1 MAIDDYRDYK
11 KRQSSSQSRTSS
23 SRTSST
29 SRSRTSSSSSR
40 GRTSSAG
47 RSSTTRKRP
56 SGTVVKKRKRV
67 KKYRLTKEGKEFFQK
82 LGLFIGLGTFSVAA
96 IMGLVEG
103 GNLGNTQAETTTP
116 PGIYGE
122 DTRDKTPADV
132 LEEMTGGVENDTLDT
147 YVSTYAGKEYKFC
160 SEEYALE
167 IAQDAIDNVNEMFGN
182 AGMNPLVPGSEN
194 YLPDYFDKYMLA
206 GLAFQESTFRYQ
218 EADGDPIY
226 SSVKARGMCQCKED
240 TLDYI
245 KWYAKTVLGVELSYE
260 FEDLDDPRI
269 SIEVAAM
276 VLATNAENS
285 FKPTRKNNA
294 FSQAG
299 ITFSPEAQ
307 KTMML
312 SSYYHGANGVVN
324 RLLKSGTTTSDYA
337 KGILANEEMLRDK
350 YGEMQR

>member
-11 KRQSSSQSRTSS
+11 KRQTSGSSKSTS
-23 SRTSST
+23 

-40 GRTSSAG
+40 SRTSSSNRSG
-47 RSSTTRKRP
+47 SSTTRRKP
-56 SGTVVKKRKRV
+56 TGTVVKKRRRV
-67 KKYRLTKEGKEFFQK
+67 KKYRLTKKGKELLQK
-82 LGLFIGLGTFSVAA
+82 LGIYTGLGVFSVAA

-103 GNLGNTQAETTTP
+103 GNLSNTKAETTPTT
-116 PGIYGE
+116 GIYGE

-132 LEEMTGGVENDTLDT
+132 LDELTGNTESSTPDT
-147 YVSTYAGKEYKFC
+147 YISTYGSKEYKFC
-160 SEEYALE
+160 SQEYALE
-167 IAQDAIDNVNEMFGN
+167 IAQDAIDNVNELFGD
-182 AGMNPLVPGSEN
+182 AGMKPLVPGSEN

-206 GLAFQESTFRYQ
+206 GLAFQESTLRYQ

-226 SSVKARGMCQCKED
+226 SSVKARGMCQCKEE

-245 KWYAKTVLGVELSYE
+245 KWYTKTVLGVELDYE
-260 FEDLDDPRI
+260 FEDLDDPRV
-269 SIEVAAM
+269 SIEVAAL
-276 VLATNAENS
+276 VLATNAENN

-299 ITFSPEAQ
+299 IAFSPEAQ

-312 SSYYHGANGVVN
+312 SSYFHGANGVVN

-337 KGILANEEMLRDK
+337 KGIIANENMLREK
-350 YGEMQR
+350 FGEMTR